1 MEENI
6 ENLKPIEEVKT
17 DYRQSIEKFF
27 ADMQY
32 NDMQKGLFFLGRVL
46 SQVAYAQAK
55 SNHPTKPVLNKIN
68 YNGMDRDAIMRLKL
82 DLAEKVRQYVRKIN
96 LAGVEQN
103 FSKFTHYFNPN
114 NREEWLSPEENVFY
128 LLSGYSFGMIK
139 TNESSNDRENQE
151 KQIKS

>member
-6 ENLKPIEEVKT
+6 ENLKPIEEVKK
-17 DYRQSIEKFF
+17 DYWQSIEKFF
-27 ADMQY
+27 VDMQY

-68 YNGMDRDAIMRLKL
+68 YNGMDRDAIVRLKL

-96 LAGVEQN
+96 LASVEHN

-114 NREEWLSPEENVFY
+114 SREEWLTPEENVFY

-139 TNESSNDRENQE
+139 TNENSSDKENQE
-151 KQIKS
+151 RI